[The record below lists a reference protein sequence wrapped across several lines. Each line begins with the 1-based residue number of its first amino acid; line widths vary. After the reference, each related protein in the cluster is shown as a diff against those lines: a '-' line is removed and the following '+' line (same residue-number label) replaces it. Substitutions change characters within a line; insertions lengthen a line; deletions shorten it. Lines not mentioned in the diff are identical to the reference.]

1 MTSEFLLALE
11 KLAAAEP
18 DKICVRDGT
27 QSLSCKQLMQ
37 KVAVVATELEV
48 YQNNV
53 VGLLADNSLSW
64 LLVDLAAQHA
74 GIILLPLPLF
84 FTPAQIQH
92 ALQSTGSIGVIHA
105 DHLSP
110 TSIGPNFFAE
120 TTHLHSIEMIF
131 TATHLPSDVLL
142 PIGTAKITFTS
153 GSTGTPKGVCL
164 SNDNQFQVT
173 QSLLAVLQMQN
184 VRHLAL
190 LPLSTLLEN
199 IAGLYSALLSGGQ
212 VILLPVAETGVSGS
226 LSGKANK
233 LIKTLTHY
241 QPESLILVPELLS
254 ILVLAVEQGWHP
266 PSSLKFVAVGGSRVA
281 KPLIER
287 ARQLGIPVYE
297 GYGLS
302 ECSSVVSLNTPSQ
315 DKPGT
320 AGRVLPHINISFSS
334 AEIVVEGNAF
344 LGYVGSEEPA
354 ADEVYTGD
362 YGYLDADGY
371 LVIQGR
377 KKQLIISSY
386 GRNINPEWVE
396 SEVLAHPE
404 VLQCVLFGDAR
415 PFCVALIYSTLD
427 DVALDHWIKQIN
439 QSLPQYAQLSKWLRL
454 EQPLTSLN
462 GLLTLNGRPRREAI
476 FNHFQDSLESLYQ
489 EPQYGIF

>member
-27 QSLSCKQLMQ
+27 QSLSRKQLVQ
-37 KVAVVATELEV
+37 KVAAVATELEV
-48 YQNNV
+48 YQNKV

-64 LLVDLAAQHA
+64 LLVDLAAQHV

-92 ALQSTGSIGVIHA
+92 ALQSTGAIGVIHA
-105 DHLSP
+105 DHLWP
-110 TSIGPNFFAE
+110 TSISPDFFADRE
-120 TTHLHSIEMIF
+120 HLHNIDMLF
-131 TATHLPSDVLL
+131 TGTHLPSDVLL

-199 IAGLYSALLSGGQ
+199 IAGLYSALLSGGE
-212 VILLPVAETGVSGS
+212 VILLPVVETGVSGS
-226 LSGKANK
+226 LSGKTDK

-302 ECSSVVSLNTPSQ
+302 ECSSVVSLNTPLQ

-334 AEIVVEGNAF
+334 AEIVVEAMLF
-344 LGYVGSEEPA
+344 LA
-354 ADEVYTGD
+354 M
-362 YGYLDADGY
+362 
-371 LVIQGR
+371 
-377 KKQLIISSY
+377 
-386 GRNINPEWVE
+386 
-396 SEVLAHPE
+396 
-404 VLQCVLFGDAR
+404 
-415 PFCVALIYSTLD
+415 
-427 DVALDHWIKQIN
+427 
-439 QSLPQYAQLSKWLRL
+439 
-454 EQPLTSLN
+454 
-462 GLLTLNGRPRREAI
+462 
-476 FNHFQDSLESLYQ
+476 
-489 EPQYGIF
+489 